1 MPHDMAKNIKM
12 HIPLKKYFKEIKEE
26 EKGCG
31 ILA

>member
-26 EKGCG
+26 KGCG

>member
-12 HIPLKKYFKEIKEE
+12 HIFKKYFKEIKEE
-26 EKGCG
+26 KGCG